1 MTHTIYLGD
10 IMLKTHKLAA
20 VAALFAA
27 TTTGYHGTVAAEAL
41 VLTTPVLVSNQT
53 PDWFNAFKAKMVSQ
67 AYKSISTAATYDVR
81 AILMVYADNSGTSG
95 QNIWIARSVD
105 NGATWSHTPLTNNAG
120 TPVTLTGPDNAVYN
134 LPTTNGKP
142 NIFAPATGAI
152 VGGKGANT
160 LVTWGSSYCRDLA
173 DPNQPSS
180 VQKVNLNLTT
190 GPEPYKCLW
199 SARTS
204 DGGASWTTQQ
214 VTDGA
219 MDIDEDV
226 PAGFTTTN
234 LLTGGFGIVWQAD
247 PAGLKQGQ
255 AEGPGEGASGASVS
269 KGTNV
274 WYSFL
279 TKLDFENGTKFPTPT
294 DPLSDNDPVTKTRGA
309 SRPNLAIV
317 GGTAIV
323 AYEETKGDS
332 ELFGKQIIYHSFAYN
347 TPDLSSAGT
356 IVSDSLLNSRRVRFL
371 SQGDASAGTSP
382 LRVVLLY
389 RQTNVNTPGA
399 ESNVIMQ
406 RGLKNTVIDPASTGL
421 RPSDIEPFGVAKNL
435 SNLLGVSATDNALAQ
450 RGVLR
455 GGNIGVGFDYTP
467 NMLASVAVPPTSTY
481 NFYVTVSKDSGVTW
495 AAPTNISGIRSNTI
509 RVVEPRIVGTPGS
522 ILNPNNTATGDPVDV
537 QAPDVFFTS
546 YGTETNSAVSEPLD
560 IWLTRTTNF
569 GSSFEVKQLLAGGV
583 TRQSET
589 QLRSSPNGKNLQ
601 SLWMQQEGV
610 VTDVYFRNGLVK

>member
-1 MTHTIYLGD
+1 
-10 IMLKTHKLAA
+10 MLKTHKLAA

-27 TTTGYHGTVAAEAL
+27 TTTGYHGTLAAAEAV
-41 VLTTPVLVSNQT
+41 VLATPVLVSNQV
-53 PDWFNAFKAKMVSQ
+53 PDWFNAYKAKMVSQ
-67 AYKSISTAATYDVR
+67 AYKSTTTAPAYDVR
-81 AILMVYADNSGTSG
+81 AILMVYADNSGTTG
-95 QNIWIARSVD
+95 QNIWIARSID

-120 TPVTLTGPDNAVYN
+120 TPVTLTGPDSAIYN
-134 LPTTNGKP
+134 LSTTNGKP

-152 VGGKGANT
+152 VSGKGANT

-173 DPNQPSS
+173 NPAQPSP

-214 VTDGA
+214 ITDGA
-219 MDIDEDV
+219 MDVDEDV

-269 KGTNV
+269 KGTNI
-274 WYSFL
+274 WYTYL
-279 TKLDFENGTKFPTPT
+279 AKLAFESGGLFPTPSV
-294 DPLSDNDPVTKTRGA
+294 PLSDNDPVTNTRGA

-347 TPDLSSAGT
+347 TPDLNSAGT
-356 IVSDSLLNSRRVRFL
+356 IVSDPLLNSRRVRFL
-371 SQGDASAGTSP
+371 SQGDASAGLSP

-399 ESNVIMQ
+399 ESDVIMQ
-406 RGLKNTVIDPASTGL
+406 RGLKNTTVDPLSTGL
-421 RPSDIEPFGVAKNL
+421 RPSDIEPFSVGKNL

-467 NMLASVAVPPTSTY
+467 NMLASAAVPPTSTY

-495 AAPTNISGIRSNTI
+495 AAPTNISGIRSNTL

-522 ILNPNNTATGDPVDV
+522 ILNPNNSATGDPADV
-537 QAPDVFFTS
+537 QATEVFFTS
-546 YGTETNSAVSEPLD
+546 YGTETNSATSVPQD
-560 IWLTRTTNF
+560 IWITRTTNF
-569 GSSFEVKQLLAGGV
+569 GSSYEAKQLLAGGV
-583 TRQSET
+583 TWQSET

-610 VTDVYFRNGLVK
+610 VTDVYFRNGSVK